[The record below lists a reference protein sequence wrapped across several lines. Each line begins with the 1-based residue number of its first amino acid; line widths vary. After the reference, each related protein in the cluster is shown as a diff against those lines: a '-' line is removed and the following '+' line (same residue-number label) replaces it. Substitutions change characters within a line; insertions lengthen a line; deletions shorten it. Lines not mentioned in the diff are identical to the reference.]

1 MWILID
7 YFEMH
12 FLQDSI
18 GFDRT
23 VNKKTDS
30 NVFFWIKLRFES
42 AQLVNGE
49 KFSVTGQDLQS
60 TTASSLRFSLNFRRI
75 KKSLF
80 RRFEN
85 CNSNRNLNSKC
96 LKKFAAT
103 FSRRVWRYQKFTNKS
118 IFRIPAIDQESW
130 DFKPF
135 RTSESEDKKI

>member
-49 KFSVTGQDLQS
+49 KFSVTGQDLQ
-60 TTASSLRFSLNFRRI
+60 
-75 KKSLF
+75 
-80 RRFEN
+80 
-85 CNSNRNLNSKC
+85 
-96 LKKFAAT
+96 
-103 FSRRVWRYQKFTNKS
+103 
-118 IFRIPAIDQESW
+118 
-130 DFKPF
+130 
-135 RTSESEDKKI
+135 